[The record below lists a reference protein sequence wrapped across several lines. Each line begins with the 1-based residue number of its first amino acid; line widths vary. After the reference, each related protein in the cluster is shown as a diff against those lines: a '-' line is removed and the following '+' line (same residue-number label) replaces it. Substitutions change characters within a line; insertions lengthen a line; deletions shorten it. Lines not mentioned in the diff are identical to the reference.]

1 MRRNSSSLFLLRQA
15 TQNSNNWRRVLGE
28 TQDAWAWHPSDKI
41 TKIIRRN
48 WPNHP
53 SQKSINY
60 IGAKNHPLLT
70 SVPQNVFVHSLDIS
84 SLPSPKFWLS
94 LPRWAGALRQQG
106 EKGAT
111 PKLVVFPPAEIFS
124 LWGSPKVNVMVYV
137 RRIQKEQHFSVS
149 FCFFFV
155 TPRSR
160 TVSARIFMWNWKRN
174 ICPIGVRL
182 WPVCTRSLWN
192 CTISF
197 IRLLGFAS
205 SVLQNVGWYWQAGKP
220 VFKTVFYFFVIS
232 VALLLSTGFLA
243 QFTHDK
249 MNCSRS
255 TCTWLNVKN
264 HPWIRDN
271 YQADQNYHIS
281 HLFSYGICDFC
292 RCFIAKASRF
302 LFITSATSIKQRV
315 TDQFCSLRLG
325 NHMKPPRG

>member
-28 TQDAWAWHPSDKI
+28 TQDAWAWHPFDKI

-53 SQKSINY
+53 SQESINY

-94 LPRWAGALRQQG
+94 LPRWARALRQQG

-124 LWGSPKVNVMVYV
+124 LWGSPKVDVMVYV
-137 RRIQKEQHFSVS
+137 RRTQKEQHFGELL
-149 FCFFFV
+149 FFF
-155 TPRSR
+155 RHS
-160 TVSARIFMWNWKRN
+160 
-174 ICPIGVRL
+174 
-182 WPVCTRSLWN
+182 
-192 CTISF
+192 SF
-197 IRLLGFAS
+197 TYCKCKDFYVKLEKNYLSHRCETMTSMYEKPLKLHHKFHPSFGFAS
-205 SVLQNVGWYWQAGKP
+205 SVLQNVGWYWQAGKL

-255 TCTWLNVKN
+255 TCTWLNAKN

-271 YQADQNYHIS
+271 YQADQIYHIS

-292 RCFIAKASRF
+292 RCFIAKPPGS
-302 LFITSATSIKQRV
+302 S
-315 TDQFCSLRLG
+315 SLRQ
-325 NHMKPPRG
+325 PQ